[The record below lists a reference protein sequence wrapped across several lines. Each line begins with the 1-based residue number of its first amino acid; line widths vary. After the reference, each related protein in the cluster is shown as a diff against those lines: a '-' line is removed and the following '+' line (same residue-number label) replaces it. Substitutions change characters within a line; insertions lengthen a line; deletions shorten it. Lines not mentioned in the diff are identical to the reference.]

1 MLQRASAGH
10 RSEDRERDER
20 EMSTTPKPAE
30 SAVSS
35 VSSPSAESE
44 SSAEN
49 REDQAY
55 EAWLE
60 NVRVIEYLREYV
72 IDRLKRKDFEDESS
86 DSEMDVDS
94 RMSDSPTRQPA
105 YPALPLA

>member
-1 MLQRASAGH
+1 MLQRSNRAI
-10 RSEDRERDER
+10 DER
-20 EMSTTPKPAE
+20 EREREREQSTTPKAE

-44 SSAEN
+44 SDN

-72 IDRLKRKDFEDESS
+72 IDRLKRKEYETGSPKSSS
-86 DSEMDVDS
+86 DDMDVDS
-94 RMSDSPTRQPA
+94 PPKESL
-105 YPALPLA
+105 YPPLPSAA